1 MMFSHTVGPSPR
13 IHAGSEWRGGARRL
27 GLSVEAEGWPSAGTG
42 ARRSANRSICLG
54 CLANFVL
61 SHMNTKRLTMAN
73 QEPAPPYTPG
83 FGRRPPVVAGRDAL
97 VDDVARVMGA
107 GPQHPRFCRALLG
120 SRGTG
125 KTVLLDVIGEAA
137 SRELGWAVLHVQALP
152 EESLVAVL
160 LERIP
165 EAVRPWGR
173 FGRGSKDL
181 PAELKVGTGNA
192 ATVFEDALGRV
203 GSFAEG
209 HGTGL
214 LITVDEAQMAPQE
227 DLSAVARALQTVV
240 ARRLQPVAV
249 IFGGLD
255 TFRERLAGAGTYA
268 GRLPVEELGNL
279 EPSAAR
285 LALVE
290 PAARRHVA
298 WEDDALSLLV
308 RRSGGHPYYVQLFG
322 WHAWEAA
329 QGEATI
335 TLAHAKA
342 GLKSARAE
350 LAGQYEVTWGRLRP
364 QERDYLAAVVS
375 LAGTGGAAVEEV
387 AKALGKEPKQLAVA
401 RDRLV
406 HMHGLLEVP
415 ERAQV
420 RFVDAEMAEWV
431 AEHPDSTSTT
441 AAVQR
446 GPGSRARQARDHPGR
461 SPSQDTQL
469 SGRRRPSADRP
480 RGPGR

>member
-1 MMFSHTVGPSPR
+1 M
-13 IHAGSEWRGGARRL
+13 AKQ
-27 GLSVEAEGWPSAGTG
+27 
-42 ARRSANRSICLG
+42 
-54 CLANFVL
+54 VL
-61 SHMNTKRLTMAN
+61 
-73 QEPAPPYTPG
+73 APPYTPG

-97 VDDVARVMGA
+97 LDDVERVLEV
-107 GPQHPRFCRALLG
+107 GPEHPRFCRALLG

-125 KTVLLDVIGEAA
+125 KTVLLDVFGEIA
-137 SRELGWAVLHVQALP
+137 SKELGWAVLHVQALQ

-160 LERIP
+160 LQRMP
-165 EAVRPWGR
+165 EAVRPWER
-173 FGRGSKDL
+173 FGPGSKDL
-181 PAELKVGTGNA
+181 QAELNVSAVSAPACVERGRNVGIGSVA
-192 ATVFEDALGRV
+192 AAFEDALGRV
-203 GSFAEG
+203 GSFAAG

-214 LITVDEAQMAPQE
+214 LVTVDEAQLAPQE

-249 IFGGLD
+249 FFGGLQ

-268 GRLPVEELGNL
+268 SRLPVEELANL
-279 EPSAAR
+279 EPGAAR

-298 WEDDALSLLV
+298 WEDEALGLLV

-350 LAGQYEVTWGRLRP
+350 LAGQYVATWGRLRP
-364 QERDYLAAVVS
+364 QERDYLAAVAS
-375 LAGTGGAAVEEV
+375 LAGPGGAGVEEV
-387 AKALGKEPKQLAVA
+387 AEVLGKEPKQLAVA
-401 RDRLV
+401 HDRLV
-406 HMHGLLEVP
+406 HKHGLLEVP

-431 AEHPDSTSTT
+431 AERPDGTSTSTT
-441 AAVQR
+441 VQKGPAGQGR
-446 GPGSRARQARDHPGR
+446 GRPSS
-461 SPSQDTQL
+461 SPSQDVQL
-469 SGRRRPSADRP
+469 SARRRREAERP

>member
-1 MMFSHTVGPSPR
+1 
-13 IHAGSEWRGGARRL
+13 
-27 GLSVEAEGWPSAGTG
+27 
-42 ARRSANRSICLG
+42 
-54 CLANFVL
+54 
-61 SHMNTKRLTMAN
+61 MAN
-73 QEPAPPYTPG
+73 QVPAPPYTPG

-97 VDDVARVMGA
+97 VDDMARALEV
-107 GPQHPRFCRALLG
+107 GPEHPRFCRALVG

-125 KTVLLDVIGEAA
+125 KTVLLDVIGEVA
-137 SRELGWAVLHVQALP
+137 SKKLGWAVLHVQALQ

-160 LERIP
+160 LQRIP

-173 FGRGSKDL
+173 FGRGSGDVQAQLSIGVDL
-181 PAELKVGTGNA
+181 GLASASANVERGHNAGTGGA
-192 ATVFEDALGRV
+192 AAAFEDALGRV
-203 GSFAEG
+203 GTFAVR

-214 LITVDEAQMAPQE
+214 LVTVDEAQMASQK

-240 ARRLQPVAV
+240 ARRLQPVSV
-249 IFGGLD
+249 VFSGLP
-255 TFRERLAGAGTYA
+255 TFRERVAGAGTYA
-268 GRLPVEELGNL
+268 SRLPVDELANL
-279 EPSAAR
+279 EQSAAR

-298 WEDDALSLLV
+298 WDPDALGLLV
-308 RRSGGHPYYVQLFG
+308 RRSGGYPYYVQLFG

-342 GLKSARAE
+342 GLISARAE

-364 QERDYLAAVVS
+364 QERDYLAAVAS
-375 LAGTGGAAVEEV
+375 LAGPGGAGVEEV
-387 AKALGKEPKQLAVA
+387 AKVLGKEPKQLAVA

-406 HMHGLLEVP
+406 HMHGLLEVQ
-415 ERAQV
+415 ERAKV

-431 AEHPDSTSTT
+431 AGRPEGTSTT
-441 AAVQR
+441 TAVQR
-446 GPGSRARQARDHPGR
+446 GPAPSAGQGR
-461 SPSQDTQL
+461 GRPSSSPSRDAQP
-469 SGRRRPSADRP
+469 SGRRRPGAERP